1 MQRIYFNI
9 PLSWKIQANR
19 QYTYC
24 DVTNAFIT
32 IFLFPRGMYGV
43 TLCVE
48 FLTCSFRCSLCDLQK
63 RNLSQKLCLVVH
75 SYFQSCWC
83 YCRFT
88 HLNCHCSLSIYPEP
102 YLGSSQTS
110 VVKFF
115 AKMVLFQSVTIFVK
129 KFHHRYLIVSYIR
142 LRYLV

>member
-1 MQRIYFNI
+1 MPLPWNI
-9 PLSWKIQANR
+9 QTNR
-19 QYTYC
+19 QYTYF

-32 IFLFPRGMYGV
+32 IFLFSRGIYGA
-43 TLCVE
+43 TFLCVE
-48 FLTCSFRCSLCDLQK
+48 FLTCFFRCSLCDLQN

-88 HLNCHCSLSIYPEP
+88 HLHCHCSLSIYPEP

-110 VVKFF
+110 VIEFF
-115 AKMVLFQSVTIFVK
+115 AKMFNVSQSVTIFVK
-129 KFHHRYLIVSYIR
+129 RLHHRYLIVPCIR
-142 LRYLV
+142 LRYLL